1 MTESRTIMNTDK
13 FPQLYYQ
20 IAGVGPSVL
29 LLHGFPATG
38 SLWSEVIPFLAVD
51 FQVIVPDIPGAG
63 NSTFS
68 INDTLSMQILAKGI
82 HNILVQE
89 QISEVIIAGHSM
101 GGYVA
106 LAFADMY
113 PSMVKGIS
121 LVHSTAYSDSD
132 EKKILREKTIN
143 IIQKGG
149 KGTFVQQMIQGLF
162 AKDYVIKR
170 PEVIAAQISEGMKM
184 TDENMV
190 SLYEAMMNRE
200 DKTGVLKKGNFPI
213 QWIIGEEDKLL
224 PIEQT
229 LKQCHINDVN
239 FVSYYH
245 KSGHMSMLEMP
256 LVLKNDIMMFCNY
269 CYNR

>member
-1 MTESRTIMNTDK
+1 MNTDK

-20 IAGVGPSVL
+20 ISGVGPSVL

-82 HNILVQE
+82 HNILIRE

-101 GGYVA
+101 GGYIA

-132 EKKILREKTIN
+132 EKKI
-143 IIQKGG
+143 
-149 KGTFVQQMIQGLF
+149 
-162 AKDYVIKR
+162 
-170 PEVIAAQISEGMKM
+170 
-184 TDENMV
+184 
-190 SLYEAMMNRE
+190 
-200 DKTGVLKKGNFPI
+200 
-213 QWIIGEEDKLL
+213 
-224 PIEQT
+224 
-229 LKQCHINDVN
+229 
-239 FVSYYH
+239 
-245 KSGHMSMLEMP
+245 
-256 LVLKNDIMMFCNY
+256 
-269 CYNR
+269 